1 MPSSVHA
8 PPVVMAGLVYVA
20 TCATCGSAAQRY
32 VKTGVDSTT
41 AFNARTGKQ
50 VWRNPAGKYSSPIV
64 ADQDRVYLVGRSMVY
79 GMKPVKPKQVRKAQ
93 RRAAAAKR

>member
-1 MPSSVHA
+1 
-8 PPVVMAGLVYVA
+8 MAGLVYVS

-79 GMKPVKPKQVRKAQ
+79 GMKPVKPKQAGETRQ
-93 RRAAAAKR
+93 RAGAAKR